1 MSQDQ
6 LAKESRR
13 QHGSPPRE
21 LTSREIARMILNIG
35 TSEDV
40 LKGRISTGRL
50 TQDEVDGL
58 AAYLDA
64 PLTNADFDDMDR
76 LSSPNS
82 RLSRAQ
88 VYIILILLFEA
99 HWRSIDIAQTFS
111 LNPGSIT
118 AIKHGHSWP
127 GTYQRYC
134 RDRGLDPSSLTPP
147 PADA

>member
-6 LAKESRR
+6 LAEDPRR

-35 TSEDV
+35 TSDDV

-58 AAYLDA
+58 VAYLDA

-88 VYIILILLFEA
+88 VYIILVLLFEA
-99 HWRSIDIAQTFS
+99 HWPRPVIAQTFNLS
-111 LNPGSIT
+111 PNTIT
-118 AIKHGHSWP
+118 AIKHGHIWP
-127 GTYQRYC
+127 GTYHRYC
-134 RDRGLDPSSLTPP
+134 RDRGLDPFELHTPTR
-147 PADA
+147 